1 MNKTNPMILLE
12 EHAIDNVQMD
22 TSLIIQIQQIYY
34 VASVKVHVEH
44 VLEEQINVFH
54 VMAYGLIKG
63 HK

>member
-1 MNKTNPMILLE
+1 MMVILQLFSETKLNFMMNKTNPMILLE

-44 VLEEQINVFH
+44 VL
-54 VMAYGLIKG
+54 
-63 HK
+63 